1 MLNKLRLLINGFV
14 LLFIISSCSNKSNNY
29 KNVEMFWN
37 NWYDVDSKTS
47 IKLYGDI
54 ELIDMKIDGGNTLLG
69 TLTYFN
75 SNGDFYY
82 NDEKVKICDD
92 INKLDDY
99 YFYDNNYFCISVNT
113 YENKECYL
121 LSTLNTQI
129 NIVDEINHH
138 TYYYFIPLPP
148 SINYSRLDK
157 SLINKIFELYD
168 FEYLN
173 NFYSKFTDYVT
184 INKTDKTIKIVAE
197 ELYLS
202 NHSLKPDVFLSTT
215 IDFQNKIINVKTDN
229 FETVL

>member
-1 MLNKLRLLINGFV
+1 MRNKLRLLISFLFV
-14 LLFIISSCSNKSNNY
+14 LFLFACGNSKIKDS
-29 KNVEMFWN
+29 KNVEMFWS

-75 SNGDFYY
+75 SNGDIYY

-92 INKLDDY
+92 INKLDNY
-99 YFYDNNYFCISVNT
+99 YFYNNNYFSISKNT

-148 SINYSRLDK
+148 SINYSHLDK